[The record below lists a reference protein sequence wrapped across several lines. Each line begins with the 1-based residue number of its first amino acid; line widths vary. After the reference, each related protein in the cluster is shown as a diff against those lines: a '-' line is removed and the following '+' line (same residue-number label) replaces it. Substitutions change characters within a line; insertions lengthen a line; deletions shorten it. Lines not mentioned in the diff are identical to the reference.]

1 MELIGRA
8 KDKFEEWFRNNQP
21 LCEHLNLTIFYT
33 LPKSTQWGVIQDWAD
48 SLGFEL
54 IVEASIEQDKY
65 WYTIYKEDENILDDN
80 FFYTRQEARNA
91 AIKKLNELLQQ

>member
-1 MELIGRA
+1 MELTRKA
-8 KDKFEEWFRNNQP
+8 KDKFEEWLLNQ
-21 LCEHLNLTIFYT
+21 ETIGCNYAY
-33 LPKSTQWGVIQDWAD
+33 LKSIYPSFSWGVVQDWAD